1 VTLPFPTAKHRTKL
15 TTTGTPVWQRGARFW
30 HHSLRWRGASAM
42 SQEMIQRARGWAWV
56 IGAFIF
62 LMVVAFKVVP
72 R

>member
-1 VTLPFPTAKHRTKL
+1 
-15 TTTGTPVWQRGARFW
+15 
-30 HHSLRWRGASAM
+30 M

-56 IGAFIF
+56 IGALIF